1 MKKVLAIIMCAL
13 IVGSAAV
20 LSGCG
25 SDRGQMG
32 SLAGG
37 DEYRS
42 SDDVQT
48 KDTPEQTVSSG
59 KVQSTISTVGKD
71 NEKVSERLSDFSRRL
86 FIDIYSNES
95 NKGENVVVSPLSIYS
110 ALSMCLNGAEGNTKT
125 EMKEVLSGYYN
136 YGEDGKMYEQ
146 YDVLEMEQINSYF
159 YDYMQGLE
167 TEGESKTRLSVA
179 NSIWLNSD
187 RSDIVFGDEF
197 LSTGENCYGAE
208 IRREHFK
215 PSAAKKVNSWVSKNT
230 DGMID
235 SIVNED
241 DMKSSLVT
249 ILLNAV
255 AFDGEWA
262 EPYDE
267 SDVNQDTFTCSD
279 GSQNTVDFMYST
291 ESRYIDDGSA
301 VGFIKDYKFDEYPKY
316 AESEFGEN
324 GTVSRFSFI
333 ALLPNEDIEIDEY
346 LSRFSS
352 KSLSDAV
359 QNAQDAAVNA
369 RLPKF
374 DFDYQTTIV
383 PYLQGLGMHDAFD
396 PVEADFSSL
405 GKNSDSGD
413 SGFCIG
419 DIRHKAKITVDEQ
432 GTKAAAVT
440 AILMTD
446 DALEPIDTDCYEV
459 NLNRPFVFAIYDNY
473 ENIPIFI
480 GTVRTIE

>member
-1 MKKVLAIIMCAL
+1 MKKILAVVMCAL
-13 IVGSAAV
+13 IAGSAV
-20 LSGCG
+20 TLSGCG
-25 SDRGQMG
+25 SDRSQAG
-32 SLAGG
+32 SSAGSG
-37 DEYRS
+37 EYHS
-42 SDDVQT
+42 SDDAQT
-48 KDTPEQTVSSG
+48 KDTPEQAVSSG
-59 KVQSTISTVGKD
+59 KVQATISAEEKD
-71 NEKVSERLSDFSRRL
+71 NEKVAERLSDFSCRL
-86 FIDIYSNES
+86 FTDISCNES
-95 NKGENVVVSPLSIYS
+95 DKDNNVVVSPLSIYS
-110 ALSMCLNGAEGNTKT
+110 ALSMCLNGAGGNTKT
-125 EMKEVLSGYYN
+125 EMTEVLSACYG
-136 YGEDGKMYEQ
+136 YGEDVLTKYDI
-146 YDVLEMEQINSYF
+146 DVLKAEQINSYF

-197 LSTGENCYGAE
+197 LSTGESCYGAE

-235 SIVNED
+235 SIVDED

-262 EPYDE
+262 EPYYE
-267 SDVNQDTFTCSD
+267 SDVQKNTFTCSD

-291 ESRYIDDGSA
+291 ESRYIDDGRA
-301 VGFIKDYKFDEYPKY
+301 VGFIKDYKFDEY
-316 AESEFGEN
+316 
-324 GTVSRFSFI
+324 GTASRFSFI
-333 ALLPNEDIEIDEY
+333 ALLPNEDIGIDEY
-346 LSRFSS
+346 LSRFSN

-359 QNAQDAAVNA
+359 NNAENATVNAQ
-369 RLPKF
+369 LPKF
-374 DFDYQTTIV
+374 DFDYDAALV
-383 PYLQGLGMHDAFD
+383 PYLQELGVHDAFD
-396 PVEADFSSL
+396 PVAADFSSL

-413 SGFCIG
+413 SGICIG
-419 DIRHKAKITVDEQ
+419 DIKHKAKITVDEQ

-440 AILMTD
+440 AILMPD
-446 DALEPIDTDCYEV
+446 NAMAPIDTDYYEV

-473 ENIPIFI
+473 ENIPVFI